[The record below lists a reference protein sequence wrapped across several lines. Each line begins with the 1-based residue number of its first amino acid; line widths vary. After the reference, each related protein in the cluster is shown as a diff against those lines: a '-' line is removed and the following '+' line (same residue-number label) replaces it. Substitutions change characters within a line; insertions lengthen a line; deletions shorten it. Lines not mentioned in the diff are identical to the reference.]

1 MIANTWNGISR
12 VVGDAACRLS
22 SGGVPVLLRMPAG
35 GIVRMAVRDVDVVL
49 ARDGYALLVELCDP
63 ESEKTSKC
71 PLDTDGGDMIQYGA
85 KA

>member
-12 VVGDAACRLS
+12 MIGDAACRLS

-35 GIVRMAVRDVDVVL
+35 GIVRMAVKDADVVL

-63 ESEKTSKC
+63 EGEKTSKS
-71 PLDTDGGDMIQYGA
+71 PLDTEVGDVIQCRA